1 MAIIFTN
8 ASYQNLTATSGTPGH
23 VGYLGRIAAFDPR
36 LEKHLD
42 FTHLGDDLVYARL
55 WLPDGTPAE
64 FTDIERLAIENDLAE
79 MRRVRQ
85 LANRERLPQ
94 IGIALIS
101 ALPPDREITLD
112 EAKEIA
118 WQIVSEARR
127 GYRLAVYLVIHDPG
141 LKSPG
146 ARNRHSH
153 AFMLTREI
161 GPAGLA
167 PAKLRKG
174 IALVRNGGG
183 STFVGEGINWPDL
196 TSEVLRT
203 KLFEY
208 GSDVTVD
215 LVAPYPQTHLR
226 PVGWGSN
233 TGRLALQRAQKM
245 DSNLAAIHGDP
256 RVLLEKLLRGR
267 STLGIEAL
275 RGFVAKCID
284 SSHDRDTAV
293 DRILDNP
300 EVVTLADTANR
311 QKTRFVTT
319 AAIHRSI
326 EYAVE
331 LVDRSKRAAA
341 AIHTA
346 VGADHAAVVAAIN
359 GLLDDGSI
367 ETGSGLLIIGSRLSD
382 CDDLAETLGPAN
394 PKVATLKAVL
404 AGVSTE
410 AGRPALLPQG
420 LAIVPH
426 AERVGDQDLAKL
438 LDLAEQSET
447 LVVLG
452 KDLSVETGVVANR
465 LVCHAVDR
473 LTPLRTISEQRVSAE
488 RLLRAGLTTAAIK
501 TMADRLTFAPL
512 DSSPADREGF
522 DFVVC
527 TNGKALKAVDKELA
541 AAYGRKCAV
550 RGEYSF
556 VAELTHGP
564 AVLWKWQPIVFTR
577 TDYDVLPPK
586 IREGQTATICSTDSR
601 TSTIQAL
608 LSDGE
613 RVSISTRKFPWLRS
627 GFALSIRE
635 ARQLKER
642 ARLRIELGDAQ
653 RAWAALVLAAGQ
665 RRPASVVIDPMV
677 ARDADTLAIVMSGS
691 LPGALPS
698 ELYLRPDANAAIPAE
713 PAKMTDSIEIETF
726 PTPDTVVSER
736 TQTAPPILLADMI
749 AHDADAL
756 AMVLSGSLPGPLP
769 TKLYLEPDLNA
780 GISAEPAK
788 MMESIEIETFPVPDA
803 VVPEQAQPALPILLA
818 DNVRD
823 LLASDEHAARAYDL
837 LSELLHPDK
846 ACDELIAAKL
856 QTICAPDSLTMHV
869 VNQLRHAHQAG
880 QNANRE
886 NDDLDMPREL
896 AIQNPRQWTTSDLS
910 LLKLDLFFMF
920 FPGSKLDITS
930 IDAARDFPRPGN

>member
-8 ASYQNLTATSGTPGH
+8 ASHQNLTVTGGTPGH
-23 VGYLGRIAAFDPR
+23 LSYIGRLAAFDPR

-42 FTHLGDDLVYARL
+42 FTHLGDDLVYSRL
-55 WLPDGTPAE
+55 WLPDGAPAE

-85 LANRERLPQ
+85 LVNRERLPQ

-101 ALPPDREITLD
+101 ALPPDPEITLD

-141 LKSPG
+141 LESPG

-161 GPAGLA
+161 GPDGLA
-167 PAKLRKG
+167 PTKLRKG

-196 TSEVLRT
+196 TGEVLRT
-203 KLFEY
+203 KLLEY
-208 GSDVTVD
+208 GSDITVD
-215 LVAPYPQTHLR
+215 LIAPYPQTHLR
-226 PVGWGSN
+226 PVGRGSN
-233 TGRLALQRAQKM
+233 TGRLAFHRAQKM
-245 DSNLAAIHGDP
+245 DDNLAAIHGDP
-256 RVLLEKLLRGR
+256 RLLLEKLLRGR
-267 STLGIEAL
+267 STLEIEAL

-284 SSHDRDTAV
+284 SSHDRDAAV

-300 EVVTLADTANR
+300 EVVTLADTVNR
-311 QKTRFVTT
+311 QKARFVTT
-319 AAIHRSI
+319 AAIHGAI
-326 EYAVE
+326 DYAVE
-331 LVDRSKRAAA
+331 LVDRSKRGAAT
-341 AIHTA
+341 IHTA

-359 GLLDDGSI
+359 ALLDDGSVQ
-367 ETGSGLLIIGSRLSD
+367 TGSVPLIIGSRLSD
-382 CDDLAETLGPAN
+382 CDDMAEALGPAN
-394 PKVATLKAVL
+394 PEVATLKAVL
-404 AGVSTE
+404 ARVSAE
-410 AGRPALLPQG
+410 AGRRKRRALPPQG
-420 LAIVPH
+420 LAIVPR
-426 AERVGDQDLAKL
+426 AERIADQDLAEL

-473 LTPLRTISEQRVSAE
+473 LTPLRTISEQRVSAQ
-488 RLLRAGLTTAAIK
+488 RLLRAGLTMAAVK
-501 TMADRLTFAPL
+501 TLADRLTFAPL
-512 DSSPADREGF
+512 DDPPAGREGF
-522 DFVVC
+522 DFVIC

-541 AAYGRKCAV
+541 ATYGRKCAA
-550 RGEYSF
+550 RGESPF
-556 VAELTHGP
+556 VAKVTHGP
-564 AVLWKWQPIVFTR
+564 AVLWRWQPIVFTR
-577 TDYDVLPPK
+577 TDYGVLPPK
-586 IREGQTATICSTDSR
+586 IREGQSATIFSIESR

-608 LSDGE
+608 LSDGQL
-613 RVSISTRKFPWLRS
+613 VSISTRKFPWLRS

-635 ARQLKER
+635 ARQIKEH
-642 ARLRIELGDAQ
+642 ARLRIELGDAL
-653 RAWAALVLAAGQ
+653 RAWAALVLASRQ
-665 RRPASVVIDPMV
+665 SRLVSVVIDPMV
-677 ARDADTLAIVMSGS
+677 ARDAYALAMVLSGS

-698 ELYLRPDANAAIPAE
+698 ELHLRPDANAEISAE
-713 PAKMTDSIEIETF
+713 VAKVTDSIEIETF
-726 PTPDTVVSER
+726 PTPDTVV
-736 TQTAPPILLADMI
+736 
-749 AHDADAL
+749 
-756 AMVLSGSLPGPLP
+756 
-769 TKLYLEPDLNA
+769 
-780 GISAEPAK
+780 
-788 MMESIEIETFPVPDA
+788 
-803 VVPEQAQPALPILLA
+803 PELAQPALPVLLA

-823 LLASDEHAARAYDL
+823 LLARDEHAAHAFDL

-869 VNQLRHAHQAG
+869 VNQLRHAHQTG

-886 NDDLDMPREL
+886 NDDPDMPREL
-896 AIQNPRQWTTSDLS
+896 TIQNPRQWTTSDLS

-920 FPGSKLDITS
+920 FRGSRLDITS
-930 IDAARDFPRPGN
+930 IDADPDFPRPGTQNDS

>member
-8 ASYQNLTATSGTPGH
+8 ASHQNLTATSGTPGH
-23 VGYLGRIAAFDPR
+23 LGYIGRLAAFDPR

-42 FTHLGDDLVYARL
+42 FTHLGDDLVYSRL
-55 WLPDGTPAE
+55 WLPDGAPAE

-85 LANRERLPQ
+85 LVNRERLPQ
-94 IGIALIS
+94 IGVALIS

-183 STFVGEGINWPDL
+183 SFVAEGINWPDL

-203 KLFEY
+203 KLLEY
-208 GSDVTVD
+208 GSDITVD
-215 LVAPYPQTHLR
+215 LIAPYPQTHLR
-226 PVGWGSN
+226 PVGRGSN
-233 TGRLALQRAQKM
+233 TGQLAFHRAQKM
-245 DSNLAAIHGDP
+245 DENLAAIHGDP
-256 RVLLEKLLRGR
+256 RVLLEKLPRGR
-267 STLGIEAL
+267 STLEIEAL

-284 SSHDRDTAV
+284 SSHDRDAAI
-293 DRILDNP
+293 DRILNNP
-300 EVVTLADTANR
+300 EVVTLADTVNR
-311 QKTRFVTT
+311 QKARFVTT
-319 AAIHRSI
+319 AAIHGSI

-331 LVDRSKRAAA
+331 LVDRSKRGAAT
-341 AIHTA
+341 IHTA

-359 GLLDDGSI
+359 ALLDDGSV
-367 ETGSGLLIIGSRLSD
+367 ETGSVPLIIGSRLSD
-382 CDDLAETLGPAN
+382 CDDMAEALGPAN
-394 PKVATLKAVL
+394 PEVATLKAVL
-404 AGVSTE
+404 AGVSAE
-410 AGRPALLPQG
+410 AGRGKRRALPPQG
-420 LAIVPH
+420 LAIVPR
-426 AERVGDQDLAKL
+426 AERIGDQDLAEL

-473 LTPLRTISEQRVSAE
+473 LTPLRTLSEQRVSAE
-488 RLLRAGLTTAAIK
+488 RLLRAGLTTAAVK
-501 TMADRLTFAPL
+501 TLADRLTFAPL
-512 DSSPADREGF
+512 DNPPAGREGF
-522 DFVVC
+522 DFIVC

-541 AAYGRKCAV
+541 AAYGRKCAAK
-550 RGEYSF
+550 GESSF

-564 AVLWKWQPIVFTR
+564 AVLWRWQPIVFTR
-577 TDYDVLPPK
+577 TDYGVLPPK
-586 IREGQTATICSTDSR
+586 IREGQGATIFSTDSR

-608 LSDGE
+608 LSDGQL
-613 RVSISTRKFPWLRS
+613 VSVSTRKFPWFRS

-635 ARQLKER
+635 ARQIKEH
-642 ARLRIELGDAQ
+642 ARLRIELGDTL
-653 RAWAALVLAAGQ
+653 RAWAALVLAARQ
-665 RRPASVVIDPMV
+665 RRPVSVVIDPMV
-677 ARDADTLAIVMSGS
+677 ARDADALAMVLSGS

-698 ELYLRPDANAAIPAE
+698 ELYLRPDSNAEISAE
-713 PAKMTDSIEIETF
+713 VAKVTDSIEIETF
-726 PTPDTVVSER
+726 P
-736 TQTAPPILLADMI
+736 AP
-749 AHDADAL
+749 
-756 AMVLSGSLPGPLP
+756 
-769 TKLYLEPDLNA
+769 E
-780 GISAEPAK
+780 
-788 MMESIEIETFPVPDA
+788 A
-803 VVPEQAQPALPILLA
+803 VVPEQAQPALPILMA

-823 LLASDEHAARAYDL
+823 LLARDEDAARAFDL

-886 NDDLDMPREL
+886 DDDLDMPREL
-896 AIQNPRQWTTSDLS
+896 TVQNPRQWTTSDLS

-920 FPGSKLDITS
+920 FPGSELDITS
-930 IDAARDFPRPGN
+930 IDAARDLRRPGAQADG